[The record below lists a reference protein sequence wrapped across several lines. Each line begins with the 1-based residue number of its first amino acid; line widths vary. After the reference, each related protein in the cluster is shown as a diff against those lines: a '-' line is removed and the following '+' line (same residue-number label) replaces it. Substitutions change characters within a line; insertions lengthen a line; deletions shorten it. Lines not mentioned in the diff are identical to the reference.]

1 MSAIDSESNHE
12 YYGSNDSVEEIE
24 IIAVASI
31 IERYLNKPLVPK
43 DDGIRGQN
51 QAVADESKDVNGL
64 TRQ

>member
-31 IERYLNKPLVPK
+31 IERYLN
-43 DDGIRGQN
+43 
-51 QAVADESKDVNGL
+51 
-64 TRQ
+64 